1 MLDQRATKQG
11 KQPDYTC
18 ANPNCLNDKGYRT
31 GVWLKKGPQTA
42 VTGYAQQQAPKPQP
56 LTERPAALRE
66 AGDPMPWEG
75 NPKDEQLI
83 KLYWAC
89 VDDVLAGIAARK
101 LADYFKPENVASMAS
116 TLYIARSRIL

>member
-18 ANPNCLNDKGYRT
+18 SNPNCLNEKGYRT
-31 GVWLKKGPQTA
+31 GVWLKSSKAQAP
-42 VTGYAQQQAPKPQP
+42 VTGYAQQMAPKQP
-56 LTERPAALRE
+56 LTERPAQLTPE
-66 AGDPMPWEG
+66 PPMPWEG
-75 NPKDEQLI
+75 SIKDEQLI